1 MRFQTPKKPITVQ
14 HLVLLEDYNFL
25 LLIKYFKQYKMLKHR
40 LMERLLYLWLYAVT
54 FKLLNIHNHFKIN
67 IQVPFIVYALIN
79 LSTQRLRSL
88 WLLSSTESKYEIWR
102 SHQRWKVYCH
112 GTPIENHFKGRPIF
126 RGCDDS
132 WCTEDRCCKWKR
144 REN

>member
-1 MRFQTPKKPITVQ
+1 MAKILKLSHLKCVSRPKKKPITVQ

-25 LLIKYFKQYKMLKHR
+25 LLIKYFKQYEMLKHR

-88 WLLSSTESKYEIWR
+88 WLLSSTESKVWDI
-102 SHQRWKVYCH
+102 
-112 GTPIENHFKGRPIF
+112 TPALKGLLPWHTNRQSF
-126 RGCDDS
+126 
-132 WCTEDRCCKWKR
+132 
-144 REN
+144 